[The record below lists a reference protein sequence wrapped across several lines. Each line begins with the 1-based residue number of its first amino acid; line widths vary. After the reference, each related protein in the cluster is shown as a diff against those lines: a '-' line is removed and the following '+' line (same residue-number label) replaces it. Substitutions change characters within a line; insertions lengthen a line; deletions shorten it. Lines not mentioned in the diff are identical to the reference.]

1 MRVLLPYFPASFS
14 SYENSRRD
22 IVVSDGA
29 PLSAGHEFFHFAKR
43 GFAPPF
49 VGPSIHLS
57 VGGRSVGRSV
67 GGFYGNIEARRWN
80 RAGCNSQQ
88 RALSPSSG
96 ERREKDGEGR
106 DGERKSESERWRGK
120 RETEGSRELYRP
132 TSLSSSIPATE
143 P

>member
-14 SYENSRRD
+14 SHENSRRD

-67 GGFYGNIEARRWN
+67 G
-80 RAGCNSQQ
+80 S
-88 RALSPSSG
+88 
-96 ERREKDGEGR
+96 
-106 DGERKSESERWRGK
+106 
-120 RETEGSRELYRP
+120 T
-132 TSLSSSIPATE
+132 AT
-143 P
+143 